1 MNMVKIIEFAEFKKV
16 LITKVI
22 HLYFIIH
29 VFYVSYLYPKVYH
42 DYTLNNI

>member
-22 HLYFIIH
+22 HLYFIIN
-29 VFYVSYLYPKVYH
+29 VFYVYLYTKVYH